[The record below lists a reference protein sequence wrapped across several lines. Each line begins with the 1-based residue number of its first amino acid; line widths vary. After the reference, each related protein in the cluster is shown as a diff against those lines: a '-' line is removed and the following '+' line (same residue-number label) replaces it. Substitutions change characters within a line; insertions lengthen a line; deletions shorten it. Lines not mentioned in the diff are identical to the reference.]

1 MITIQYISMDKILN
15 FAVLYINA
23 NTTDEIEEILI
34 NNFLNIDK
42 LIIFLY
48 IVDNKFL
55 DFK

>member
-34 NNFLNIDK
+34 NNLLYIDK
-42 LIIFLY
+42 LIIFLF
-48 IVDNKFL
+48 IMDNKFS